1 MLQLPAVPPD
11 RHMLQNLL
19 YVGAALLLVLLNGF
33 FVAAEFALV
42 KLRQTQA
49 ATLAASQG
57 WRGRLL
63 ADVHGRLDAYLSACQ
78 LGITLASLGLGWIGE
93 PAFARLLEPLFA
105 RLGIGPE
112 TTAVVALVI
121 AFTLISYL
129 HIVLGELAPKSMAI
143 RRPER
148 YSLFTAAP
156 LYAFYWLMYP
166 AIWLLNASANRML
179 ALFGLGAAG
188 HADDEH
194 HYSREE
200 LRLIVHAKHAS
211 RAGEE
216 YSMMQNALDLP
227 ELVVGDVLRTRDQ
240 LASLRD
246 GMDREAVLAEFRRTR
261 YSRYP
266 WFEADG
272 DRVRG
277 VLHMKDLLGAMAAHG
292 DATDLVALL
301 RPPILLPLHAP
312 VLDVLKR
319 FRTGDTHLAL
329 GIEESG
335 RVAGFFTLE
344 DILEVLV
351 GDIEDEHARSG
362 GSLAP
367 RPKGA
372 EFTISGGTPIYR
384 LERLLERDIDAPA
397 DVNSVGGLIIHR
409 LERLPLEGET
419 LAFDGFDLTVRTMQG
434 ARAKTILVQP
444 RITDTNDRKDSQ

>member
-1 MLQLPAVPPD
+1 
-11 RHMLQNLL
+11 MLQNLL

-49 ATLAASQG
+49 ATLAASRG

-63 ADVHGRLDAYLSACQ
+63 GDVHSRLDAYLSACQ

-93 PAFARLLEPLFA
+93 PAFARLIEPLLA
-105 RLGIGPE
+105 RLGIGAE
-112 TTAVVALVI
+112 STQVVALVF

-148 YSLFTAAP
+148 LSLLTAGP

-179 ALFGLGAAG
+179 RAFGLGAG
-188 HADDEH
+188 THGDEH

-216 YSMMQNALDLP
+216 YSMMQHALDLP

-246 GMDREAVLAEFRRTR
+246 GMDREAVLSEFRRSR

-272 DRVRG
+272 DHVRG
-277 VLHMKDLLGAMAAHG
+277 VLHMKDLLRAMSEHG
-292 DATDLVALL
+292 EVDDVAALL
-301 RPPILLPLHAP
+301 RPPILLPLHTP

-362 GSLAP
+362 SIAP
-367 RPKGA
+367 RPKGV

-409 LERLPLEGET
+409 LERLPVEGET
-419 LAFDGFDLTVRTMQG
+419 LAFDGFELTVRTMQG

-444 RITDTNDRKDSQ
+444 KTSKELQ

>member
-1 MLQLPAVPPD
+1 
-11 RHMLQNLL
+11 MLQNLF
-19 YVGAALLLVLLNGF
+19 YVGAALALVLLNGL

-49 ATLAASQG
+49 ATLAASHG
-57 WRGRLL
+57 WRGRIL
-63 ADVHGRLDAYLSACQ
+63 ASVHGRLDAYLSACQ
-78 LGITLASLGLGWIGE
+78 LGITLASLALGWIGE
-93 PAFARLLEPLFA
+93 PAFARLLEPAFV
-105 RLGIGPE
+105 RLGVSAE
-112 TTAVVALVI
+112 TTQIVALVI

-129 HIVLGELAPKSMAI
+129 HIVLGELAPKSLAL

-148 YSLFTAAP
+148 ISLWTAVP
-156 LYAFYWLMYP
+156 LYAFYWAMYP
-166 AIWLLNASANRML
+166 AIWLLNASANHML
-179 ALFGLGAAG
+179 RAFGLGAG
-188 HADDEH
+188 THGDEQN
-194 HYSREE
+194 YSREE
-200 LRLIVHAKHAS
+200 LKLIVHAQRAS

-216 YSMMQNALDLP
+216 YSMMKHALDLP

-246 GMDREAVLAEFRRTR
+246 GMSRADVLAEFHRTR

-266 WFEADG
+266 WFDADG
-272 DRVRG
+272 DHVRG
-277 VLHMKDLLGAMAAHG
+277 ILRVKDLLHAIAEHG
-292 DATDLVALL
+292 EIGDVVALL
-301 RPPILLPLHAP
+301 RPPILLPLHTP

-319 FRTGDTHLAL
+319 FRAGDTHLAL
-329 GIEESG
+329 GIEDSG

-362 GSLAP
+362 SHAMRGPIA
-367 RPKGA
+367 G

-409 LERLPLEGET
+409 LERLPVEGET
-419 LAFDGFDLTVRTMQG
+419 LNFDGFDLVVRTMQG
-434 ARAKTILVQP
+434 ARAQTIVVRLKPDPPEETQ
-444 RITDTNDRKDSQ
+444 

>member
-1 MLQLPAVPPD
+1 MLESAAVPSG
-11 RHMLQNLL
+11 RSMLQNLL

-49 ATLAASQG
+49 ATLSASG
-57 WRGRLL
+57 SWRGRLL
-63 ADVHGRLDAYLSACQ
+63 GDVHGHLDAYLSACQ

-105 RLGIGPE
+105 RFGVGVE
-112 TTAVVALVI
+112 TTQVVALVL

-148 YSLFTAAP
+148 FSLLTAAP
-156 LYAFYWLMYP
+156 LYAFYWAMYP

-179 ALFGLGAAG
+179 RTFGLDAGAHG
-188 HADDEH
+188 DEH

-200 LRLIVHAKHAS
+200 LRLIVHAKQAS

-216 YSMMQNALDLP
+216 YSMMQHALDLP
-227 ELVVGDVLRTRDQ
+227 DLVVGDVLRTRDQ
-240 LASLRD
+240 LAVLRD
-246 GMDREAVLAEFRRTR
+246 GMDRDAVLTEFRRSR

-272 DRVRG
+272 DHVRG
-277 VLHMKDLLGAMAAHG
+277 VLHMKDLLRAMAEHG
-292 DATDLVALL
+292 AVDDVAALL
-301 RPPILLPLHAP
+301 RPPILLPLHTP

-351 GDIEDEHARSG
+351 GDIEDEHPRHPGAVVLRSKG
-362 GSLAP
+362 G
-367 RPKGA
+367 

-409 LERLPLEGET
+409 LERLPVEGET

-444 RITDTNDRKDSQ
+444 KISKESQ

>member
-1 MLQLPAVPPD
+1 MLEYEAAIVRPT
-11 RHMLQNLL
+11 MLQNLL
-19 YVGAALLLVLLNGF
+19 YVGAALLLVLLNGL

-49 ATLAASQG
+49 ATLAASHG
-57 WRGRLL
+57 WRGRIL
-63 ADVHGRLDAYLSACQ
+63 ANVHGRLDAYLSACQ
-78 LGITLASLGLGWIGE
+78 LGITLASLALGWIGE
-93 PAFARLLEPLFA
+93 PAFARLLEPVFA
-105 RLGIGPE
+105 RFGIGAE
-112 TTAVVALVI
+112 TTQIVALVF

-129 HIVLGELAPKSMAI
+129 HIVLGELAPKSLAI

-148 YSLFTAAP
+148 ISLWTAVP
-156 LYAFYWLMYP
+156 LYAFYWAMYP

-179 ALFGLGAAG
+179 HAFGLGAGAHG
-188 HADDEH
+188 DEH

-200 LRLIVHAKHAS
+200 LKLIVHAQRAT

-216 YSMMQNALDLP
+216 YSMMKHALDLP

-246 GMDREAVLAEFRRTR
+246 GMGRVAVLAEFHRTR

-266 WFEADG
+266 WFDADG
-272 DRVRG
+272 DHVRG
-277 VLHMKDLLGAMAAHG
+277 ILRVKDLLHAIAERGEIG
-292 DATDLVALL
+292 DIVPLL
-301 RPPILLPLHAP
+301 RPPILLPLHTP

-319 FRTGDTHLAL
+319 FRAGDTHLAL
-329 GIEESG
+329 GVEDSG

-351 GDIEDEHARSG
+351 GDIEDEHARAG
-362 GSLAP
+362 GTVASAP
-367 RPKGA
+367 GA

-384 LERLLERDIDAPA
+384 LERLLERDIEAPA

-409 LERLPLEGET
+409 LERLPVEGET
-419 LAFDGFDLTVRTMQG
+419 LSFDGFDLTVRTMQG
-434 ARAKTILVQP
+434 ARAQTIAVRLK
-444 RITDTNDRKDSQ
+444 TDTPEETQ